1 MTRLDHV
8 LYLVLGFGLWALATL
23 FMRLAGQLFFNP
35 GAELFLLL
43 LYIVTAPALLL
54 LVWALLAWRAIQGL
68 WRLRATLLLAL
79 PGILLDV
86 PVVHYL
92 NDWLP
97 NLAPS
102 LAGSYGA
109 WLLWAYALTLLA
121 ALLPERLSRRR
132 LQP

>member
-1 MTRLDHV
+1 MTCCSPSSASAS
-8 LYLVLGFGLWALATL
+8 GPW
-23 FMRLAGQLFFNP
+23 P
-35 GAELFLLL
+35 
-43 LYIVTAPALLL
+43 PCSC
-54 LVWALLAWRAIQGL
+54 AWRGIQGL

-79 PGILLDV
+79 PGMLLDV

-109 WLLWAYALTLLA
+109 WLLWAYALALLA
-121 ALLPERLSRRR
+121 ALLPERLSLRR
-132 LQP
+132 LRP